1 MSRIRA
7 NTITDM
13 AGTGKPSFT
22 NGLYS
27 AGDVGIGDNAPSSD
41 YGTNLSVHS
50 TATDGARLKISDGTT
65 GKGNLDGLDIISTG
79 GVAYFINRETAD
91 MSFSAGAGE
100 KLRITSG
107 GLIDISG
114 GVQISENVTPTT
126 GSGVEIFKASS
137 TVGQIQVFNRDSSAW
152 MDLALKGKEQ
162 IFYTAGTERVR
173 IDSSGNVVIGATSGQ
188 GLFSVHQSTSATSN
202 YINITNNATGTP
214 SWSNGMLLGNNTAGD
229 ALCWQNENLSLVFGT
244 NNIERMRILS
254 GGGLTFNGDT
264 AAANALDDY
273 EEGTW
278 TPTLTNVTIGNGT
291 ITGQYT
297 KIGNIIHV
305 TFRLEG
311 GSTTTSSS
319 MTGISGLPFTNALAS
334 NTGYLS
340 ASNTSNN
347 WFGYTQQYSTG
358 TITNYIQW
366 VTGGSIQD
374 IGNTNIPFT
383 WGASTFMRFNMTYR
397 VA

>member
-273 EEGTW
+273 EEGDW
-278 TPTLTNVTIGNGT
+278 TPT
-291 ITGQYT
+291 ITS
-297 KIGNIIHV
+297 
-305 TFRLEG
+305 G
-311 GSTTTSSS
+311 GSAIGTDSNDCKYVKVGNLVCCHFEVGAITSPTGSS
-319 MTGISGLPFTNALAS
+319 MVMGGLPFTPNNEGGFPMSITHADFG
-334 NTGYLS
+334 TGYTYLS
-340 ASNTSNN
+340 GHFQSSSGSWGIFKSGSSQPWVRITGSEYTNAA
-347 WFGYTQQYSTG
+347 WFG
-358 TITNYIQW
+358 TI
-366 VTGGSIQD
+366 V
-374 IGNTNIPFT
+374 
-383 WGASTFMRFNMTYR
+383 YR
-397 VA
+397 TS